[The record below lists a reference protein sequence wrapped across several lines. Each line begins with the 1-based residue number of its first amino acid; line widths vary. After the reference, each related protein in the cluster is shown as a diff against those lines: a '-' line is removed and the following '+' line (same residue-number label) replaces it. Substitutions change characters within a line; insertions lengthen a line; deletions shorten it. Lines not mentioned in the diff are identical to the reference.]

1 MIRAVILDFNGVLLD
16 DESLH
21 FAMFREVL
29 AGEGVTITPDDYHGK
44 YLGLDDRGCFAA
56 ALTDAGQSARPV
68 RLDELIVRKAVR
80 YAEEA
85 ARGLTFFP
93 GAAECLAALAE
104 RWPLAINS
112 GALRREIEFA
122 LNLIDRR
129 DQVAV
134 IVSAEEATRCK
145 PHPEGYTLALD
156 GLRRF
161 EESLGAPSH
170 LTPRQCLVVEDSLA
184 GIESAKGAGMW
195 AVGVPNTYTREDLR
209 DAGADDVVDS
219 LTQFTPDWIDARFT
233 GRSHIT

>member
-29 AGEGVTITPDDYHGK
+29 AGEGVLITPEAYHGK
-44 YLGLDDRGCFAA
+44 YLGLDDRGCFEA
-56 ALTDAGQSARPV
+56 ALTDAGQSARPA
-68 RLDELIVRKAVR
+68 RLDELIARKAVR

-122 LNLIDRR
+122 LTLIDRR
-129 DQVAV
+129 DHVAV
-134 IVSAEEATRCK
+134 IVSAEETARCK
-145 PHPEGYTLALD
+145 PHPEGYSLALA
-156 GLRRF
+156 GLRSF
-161 EESLGAPSH
+161 EESLGTPSH
-170 LTPRQCLVVEDSLA
+170 LTARQCLVIEDSLA

-195 AVGVPNTYTREDLR
+195 AVGVPNTYSRDDLR
-209 DAGADDVVDS
+209 AAGADEVVDG
-219 LTQFTPDWIDARFT
+219 LTEFTPDWIGARFT
-233 GRSHIT
+233 GRSPIV

>member
-29 AGEGVTITPDDYHGK
+29 AGEGVAITPDDYHTK

-56 ALTDAGQSARPV
+56 ALTDAGQSAGSV
-68 RLDELIVRKAVR
+68 RLDELIERKAVR

-129 DQVAV
+129 DDVAV
-134 IVSAEEATRCK
+134 IVSAEETLRCK
-145 PHPEGYTLALD
+145 PHPEGYTLALA
-156 GLRRF
+156 GLRSF
-161 EESLGAPSH
+161 EESLGTPSH
-170 LTPRQCLVVEDSLA
+170 LTARQCLVVEDSLA

-195 AVGVPNTYTREDLR
+195 AVGVPNTYSR
-209 DAGADDVVDS
+209 DALLAAGADDVVDT
-219 LTQFTPDWIDARFT
+219 LAEFTPNWIDTRFT
-233 GRSHIT
+233 GRSPID

>member
-29 AGEGVTITPDDYHGK
+29 VGEGVTITPDDYHGK

-56 ALTDAGQSARPV
+56 ALTDAGQTARPA
-68 RLDELIVRKAVR
+68 RLDELIVRKAVL

-93 GAAECLAALAE
+93 GAAECLAALSE

-112 GALRREIEFA
+112 GALRPEIEFA
-122 LNLIDRR
+122 LKLIERR

-134 IVSAEEATRCK
+134 IVSAEETAHCK
-145 PHPEGYTLALD
+145 PHPEGYTLALA

-161 EESLGAPSH
+161 EEALGMVSH
-170 LTPRQCLVVEDSLA
+170 LAARQCLVIEDSLA

-195 AVGVPNTYTREDLR
+195 AVGVPNTYKRHDLLA
-209 DAGADDVVDS
+209 AGADDVVES
-219 LTQFTPDWIDARFT
+219 LAEFTPAWIDTRFSAR
-233 GRSHIT
+233 SPIA